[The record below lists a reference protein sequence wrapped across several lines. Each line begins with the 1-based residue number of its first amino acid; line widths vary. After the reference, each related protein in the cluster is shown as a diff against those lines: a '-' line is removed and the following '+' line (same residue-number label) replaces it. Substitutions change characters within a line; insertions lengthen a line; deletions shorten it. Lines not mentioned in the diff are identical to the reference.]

1 LRFLKSSILIL
12 LIIGCSPQKRLN
24 RLLKKHPDLLQID
37 TLVVKD
43 TFVVEEY
50 RGDTTLIFK
59 YHDTVVNN
67 EKIFIKHFYDT
78 LTREIHYEYICIGDT
93 VIQETFIPYEKI
105 VIQELTW
112 WQEYGTLVIFGIIL
126 LAVLM
131 VLNRLKKILP

>member
-1 LRFLKSSILIL
+1 
-12 LIIGCSPQKRLN
+12 
-24 RLLKKHPDLLQID
+24 LKKHPDLLQID

>member
-1 LRFLKSSILIL
+1 MRFFLFILIL
-12 LIIGCSPQKRLN
+12 LTVGCSPQKRLN
-24 RLLKKHPDLLQID
+24 RLLKKHPTLLQID

-43 TFVVEEY
+43 TFVVKEY

-67 EKIFIKHFYDT
+67 ERIFIKHFYDT

-93 VIQETFIPYEKI
+93 VIKETFIPYEKI

-112 WQEYGTLVIFGIIL
+112 WQKYGTLVIFGIIL

>member
-1 LRFLKSSILIL
+1 MRFFLFILIL

-43 TFVVEEY
+43 TFVVKEY

-93 VIQETFIPYEKI
+93 VIKETFIPYEKI

-112 WQEYGTLVIFGIIL
+112 WQKYGTLVIFGIIL